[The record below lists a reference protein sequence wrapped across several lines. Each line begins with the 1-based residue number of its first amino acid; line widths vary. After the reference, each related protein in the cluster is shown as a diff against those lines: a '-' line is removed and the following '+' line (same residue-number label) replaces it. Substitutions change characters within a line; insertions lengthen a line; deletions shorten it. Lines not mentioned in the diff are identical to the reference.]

1 VFYTEIQGELMNNIV
16 RYARAEKAKTRI
28 KYYSANVLLIVS
40 VIIVYIPIFW
50 MISTSFKTSAEVF
63 KWPPSIIP
71 LKPVL
76 DSYRELFVPENRYFL
91 YFRNSL
97 VVSTV
102 ATILTLITA
111 VFAGYGLS
119 RFKFRVKPS
128 ILIYFLIT
136 QMFPFSLVLLTLYIF
151 FSKLHILNTYLG
163 LVLAFTGLS
172 LAFSIWMLKNY
183 FDTIP
188 MELEE
193 AASIDGCGKLGTLI
207 RIVLPIIGPGVI
219 ATAIFVFITS
229 WNEFLFA
236 YTLATSEKIRTL
248 PPGLSIS
255 YMSFV
260 KISWNGL
267 MAASVVAS
275 LPSIIIF
282 IVLQKWF
289 IKGLAA
295 GAVKG

>member
-1 VFYTEIQGELMNNIV
+1 MEGKDMTESSRFIRVKN
-16 RYARAEKAKTRI
+16 KI
-28 KYYSANVLLIVS
+28 KYYSTNILLIVS
-40 VIIVYIPIFW
+40 VFIVYIPIFW
-50 MISTSFKTSAEVF
+50 MISTSFKTSAELF
-63 KWPPSIIP
+63 KWPPTFIP

-76 DSYRELFVPENRYFL
+76 ESYRELFVPENRYFQ
-91 YFRNSL
+91 YFRNSFI
-97 VVSTV
+97 VSTS
-102 ATILTLITA
+102 ATILTLIAAT
-111 VFAGYGLS
+111 FAGYGLS
-119 RFKFRVKPS
+119 RFEFKAKPS
-128 ILIYFLIT
+128 FLIYFLIT
-136 QMFPFSLVLLTLYIF
+136 QMFPFSLVLLTLYLF
-151 FSKLHILNTYLG
+151 FSKLHLLNTYFG
-163 LVLAFTGLS
+163 LIFAFTGLS

-188 MELEE
+188 GELEE
-193 AASIDGCGKLGTLI
+193 AAAIDGCGKFGTLV

-229 WNEFLFA
+229 WNEYLFA

-289 IKGLAA
+289 IQGLSA

>member
-1 VFYTEIQGELMNNIV
+1 MNMGTIDNPV
-16 RYARAEKAKTRI
+16 RTGRLKRKI
-28 KYYSANVLLIVS
+28 KYHSANVLLIIS
-40 VIIVYIPIFW
+40 VIVVYIPIFW
-50 MISTSFKTSAEVF
+50 MVSTSLKTSDEVF

-71 LKPVL
+71 RKPVL
-76 DSYRELFVPENRYFL
+76 ESYRELFVPENRYFQ

-97 VVSTV
+97 VVSTS
-102 ATILTLITA
+102 ATLLTLVAA

-119 RFKFRVKPS
+119 RFRFKAKPT
-128 ILIYFLIT
+128 ILVYFLIT
-136 QMFPFSLVLLTLYIF
+136 QMFPFSLVLLTLYLF
-151 FSKLHILNTYLG
+151 FSKLHILNTYFG
-163 LVLAFTGLS
+163 LILAFTGLS

-188 MELEE
+188 VELEE
-193 AASIDGCGKLGTLI
+193 AASIDGCGRFGTLV
-207 RIVLPIIGPGVI
+207 RIILPIIGPGVI

-229 WNEFLFA
+229 WNEYLFA
-236 YTLATSEKIRTL
+236 YTLATSENIRTL

-260 KISWNGL
+260 KVSWNGL

-282 IVLQKWF
+282 IILQKWF
-289 IKGLAA
+289 IQGLAA